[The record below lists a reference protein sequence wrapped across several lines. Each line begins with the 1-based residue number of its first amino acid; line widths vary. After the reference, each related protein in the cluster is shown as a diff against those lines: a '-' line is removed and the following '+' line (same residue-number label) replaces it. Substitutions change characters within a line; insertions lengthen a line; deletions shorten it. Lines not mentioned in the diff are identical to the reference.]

1 MVGFGAMKQL
11 AGPMTLLAALALAC
25 LPTGAVSA
33 QEATGEEGAAADG
46 AAADGAAADGALDD
60 LVAAYEALAGMLGQ
74 GSEEAVDR
82 VQGDIENLGDWE
94 YRIVELANES
104 SDVMAD
110 ELNALGDERWE
121 VFWIEP
127 APAGLRVYL
136 KRPSV
141 SYLGRVP
148 LTTLLRLLAIG
159 A

>member
-46 AAADGAAADGALDD
+46 PAADGALDD

>member
-1 MVGFGAMKQL
+1 MKQL
-11 AGPMTLLAALALAC
+11 AGPMTSIAALALTC
-25 LPTGAVSA
+25 LLTGVSSA
-33 QEATGEEGAAADG
+33 QEANGEEGAAT
-46 AAADGAAADGALDD
+46 DGALDD

-82 VQGDIENLGDWE
+82 VQSDIENLGDWE
-94 YRIVELANES
+94 YRIVELPNES
-104 SDVMAD
+104 TEVMAD

-127 APAGLRVYL
+127 APVGLRVYL

-141 SYLGRVP
+141 SYLSRVP

>member
-1 MVGFGAMKQL
+1 MRHV
-11 AGPMTLLAALALAC
+11 AGIVTSFAALALLCVA
-25 LPTGAVSA
+25 PGDSFA
-33 QEATGEEGAAADG
+33 QESEPGEESAAAE
-46 AAADGAAADGALDD
+46 GALDD

-74 GSEEAVDR
+74 SSDEAVDR
-82 VQGDIENLGDWE
+82 VQSDFENLGDWE
-94 YRIVELANES
+94 YRIVEMANDSTDGMTE
-104 SDVMAD
+104 

-127 APAGLRVYL
+127 TPAGLRVYL

-141 SYLGRVP
+141 SYLSRVP

>member
-1 MVGFGAMKQL
+1 MKQL

-25 LPTGAVSA
+25 LLTGAASA
-33 QEATGEEGAAADG
+33 QEATGDEG

-82 VQGDIENLGDWE
+82 VQSDIENLGDWE